1 MDMLVKVA
9 TILQLIALD
18 TVLEWD
24 SIGPFEFFTV
34 YSPDGNVLSLLEAA

>member
-1 MDMLVKVA
+1 MLVKVA
-9 TILQLIALD
+9 TTLQLIALD

-24 SIGPFEFFTV
+24 STGLLDFFTV